1 MSLPLHD
8 PKRFKRFYSTPQ
20 SMREL
25 NEARERFSNPRID
38 FPAWALAGI
47 QWRGDERV
55 LDMGCGYGAY
65 YQRLSERYPD
75 LSYFGV
81 DLSEGMLRQHGAY
94 GSGRLALAEAT
105 ELPFADG
112 SFDVVMANHMLY
124 HIPNLDVAMR
134 EIKRV
139 LKPDGVLMA
148 TTHSIQTMPELRML
162 IRRAI
167 IILTRANPSSVRPP
181 MAVSDLF
188 SLESG
193 TRFLSRYFYGVCRY
207 EVPTTLIFHNEDDF
221 LEYLGNIRDLLELY
235 LPPDVTWEGVR
246 EVLREQ
252 VGQFIHQLGDMQI
265 SRLAGV
271 LIATNRG
278 DFLREFIRMR
288 AEAEAE

>member
-8 PKRFKRFYSTPQ
+8 PKRFKRFYATDQ
-20 SMREL
+20 HMREL
-25 NEARERFSNPRID
+25 NEARERFSHPRID
-38 FPAWALAGI
+38 FPAWALDGI
-47 QWRGDERV
+47 HWRGDERI
-55 LDMGCGYGAY
+55 LDIGCGYGAY
-65 YQRLSERYPD
+65 YDRLSQRAPG
-75 LSYFGV
+75 LNYFGV
-81 DLSEGMLRQHGAY
+81 DVSEGMLRQHAAY
-94 GSGRLALAEAT
+94 GSGRLVFGEAT
-105 ELPFADG
+105 QLPFASG
-112 SFDVVMANHMLY
+112 MFDVAMANHMLY
-124 HIPNLDVAMR
+124 HVPDVETAMR

-167 IILTRANPSSVRPP
+167 IILTRANPSSIRPP

-193 TRFLSRYFYGVCRY
+193 TRFLSRYFYGVCRF
-207 EVPTTLIFHNEDDF
+207 EIPTTLIFHNENDF
-221 LEYLGNIRDLLELY
+221 LAYLENIRDLLELY
-235 LPPDVTWEGVR
+235 LPTDVTWEGVQ

-252 VGQFIHQLGDMQI
+252 VAQFIHQLGDMQI

-278 DFLREFIRMR
+278 DFLRDFMRRR
-288 AEAEAE
+288 AESDQS

>member
-8 PKRFKRFYSTPQ
+8 PKRFKRFYATDQ
-20 SMREL
+20 QMREL
-25 NEARERFSNPRID
+25 NETRERFSHPRID
-38 FPAWALAGI
+38 FPNWALDGI

-55 LDMGCGYGAY
+55 LDIGCGYGAY
-65 YQRLSERYPD
+65 YDRLNPRFPD
-75 LSYFGV
+75 LSYYGV
-81 DLSEGMLRQHGAY
+81 DLSEGMLRQHAAY
-94 GSGRLALAEAT
+94 ETGRLTVGEAT
-105 ELPFADG
+105 QLPFTSG

-124 HIPNLDVAMR
+124 HIPDLEAAMR

-188 SLESG
+188 SLETG
-193 TRFLSRYFYGVCRY
+193 TRFLSRYFFGVCRY
-207 EVPTTLIFHNEDDF
+207 EIPTTLIFHNEADF
-221 LEYLGNIRDLLELY
+221 LSYLDNLRELMELY
-235 LPPDVTWEGVR
+235 LPTDVTWEGVQ

-252 VGQFIHQLGDMQI
+252 VAQFIHQLGDMQV

-278 DFLREFIRMR
+278 DFLREFMNHRGS
-288 AEAEAE
+288 EEE